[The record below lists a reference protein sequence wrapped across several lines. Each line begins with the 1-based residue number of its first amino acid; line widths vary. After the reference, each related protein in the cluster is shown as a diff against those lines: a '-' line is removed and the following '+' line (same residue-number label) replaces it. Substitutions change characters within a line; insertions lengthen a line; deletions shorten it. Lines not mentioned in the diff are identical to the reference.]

1 MLPSSRLT
9 RILQEKAEA
18 LKRQRQVAEASFK
31 EVEEQLAR
39 LGELGLSPPGTSERG
54 QAIRELQR
62 RSDWDGVD
70 RESKALLEYLSKT
83 VPLNFEGRRART
95 VEALGRLSGIGVT
108 IPAPV
113 KAELDALAQLPANEG
128 WSTSVGRLA
137 RVEEALRAAE
147 AEQVAQARSRALRTA
162 RWGGLSPDRL
172 AEFERQLD
180 AAVDPAREGRLA
192 EALDAVHRLVREGL
206 PEAAEKRR
214 AVREGAST
222 LMAQAKEHGAPTSGL
237 EAALDR
243 GADVSPEQWPD
254 TVPATEKAAEEV
266 TEALRERCALAL
278 EALKSSLDQT
288 VDYGVDPSAARQ
300 TIAEALARITRA
312 PALEIGPMFVEARR
326 SAEEPVVTVIA
337 GILDEI
343 RPRIS
348 NARRLGRDPSEVF
361 ASMNR
366 AREAIRLK
374 IYSEAFAASQ
384 EALDR
389 VGRLTEDLDTV
400 TEELQSLEEMSA
412 RFRRSGFAVEPFDG
426 VLARLRQHV
435 ERAEVAPAR
444 ELLRETVV
452 RLGRDALQFYLAR
465 WTALDK
471 VREYAREREFLS
483 PSVDGGLSEARE
495 LLDRGDLADAA
506 ERIARSEVELRTAA
520 APHVAHRVE
529 EMEQG
534 LADIPDEALTAPVRR
549 LLADAD
555 VGLRVKEDLIGSLDS
570 LRRAERD
577 FSAVFAAHASALVEG
592 LEAERRVL
600 ESMGG
605 PSDEVQH
612 QIDEVQQIF
621 NMGDFVKASRASQE
635 IRTRALQQQ
644 LLRSEEAVSHAKLSL
659 VELETMG
666 LDLREF
672 RTQLDAAQTAAR
684 ASEHLTAYQAAAR
697 LEESASRA
705 RAAAQQIL
713 EGISHGQEHLAR
725 LRGAGADPG
734 PYYEALRNARLA
746 FQALEF
752 DRAREILETT
762 ETQLGEED
770 ARLETGRLV
779 AEIDQLVEDGR
790 RLAAPMEPFAARAHQ
805 LKTERATAPAGATRT
820 GARLLHEEL
829 TAVLRPVLEENL
841 RALERDLDIARSAG
855 VDLVP
860 ILEPLGEARRRI
872 GLPVPIGAAT
882 LLDEARREFV
892 STRGLVEHGQRV
904 AKRAREAFA
913 EAELLH
919 VDTVALRGGM
929 DRLEQLLGEKQF
941 ARVIELGGP
950 LERELLQAT
959 YQHVSKTLAGFQ
971 ATLSRLRHTGADT
984 SLAENLLHQARMALD
999 EGRSVEA
1006 LQLAA
1011 KSETELER
1019 VELQRRL
1026 AEGSV
1031 EATGAAIAR
1040 TVAEGILAPV
1050 ASQEF
1055 EAAKAA
1061 LQQHA
1066 YPDVL
1071 ERAMAAIDAL
1081 GVAREAHRRAR
1092 EAVSG
1097 ADRQIA
1103 EAIENHADV
1112 AEAAGHLG
1120 QGRHLL
1126 ELGQYSEAIRIGR
1139 EATEMARWAIERL
1152 VATPLGELRRQIE
1165 SARKEGL
1172 TTEVD
1177 AIDAIAGEAEAA
1189 LRTRDWGRVREALD
1203 RGTVASRR
1211 LFESVVDGRYR
1222 EVEAEY
1228 GRSGPPSAAETA
1240 RREEV
1245 VGQLATLRER
1255 RDFGGALVLLR
1266 AELEV
1271 ARRRRA
1277 EELEAKMA
1285 VFKDRLWI
1293 GERLGVDTTPM
1304 MQTFS
1309 EARAALDAHRLP
1321 EAEAGLARAS
1331 AALEPAIR
1339 EPFVARRKELGAEV
1353 TFAEE
1358 GLHVTVGP
1366 VRERLKEIEELDRS
1380 GRLLDAAR
1388 LLISTEEE
1396 LNLRKSLHRE
1406 LMNLHYLID
1415 AGLVRAHERHVD
1427 TTEAR
1432 ALLVES
1438 IRLRDQGYPLAL
1450 AKAREALKK
1459 LQETG
1464 TSESPGV
1471 SAAAPFWPFRRP
1483 PSTP

>member
-1 MLPSSRLT
+1 MTVS
-9 RILQEKAEA
+9 AE
-18 LKRQRQVAEASFK
+18 V
-31 EVEEQLAR
+31 
-39 LGELGLSPPGTSERG
+39 
-54 QAIRELQR
+54 
-62 RSDWDGVD
+62 RS
-70 RESKALLEYLSKT
+70 
-83 VPLNFEGRRART
+83 
-95 VEALGRLSGIGVT
+95 
-108 IPAPV
+108 
-113 KAELDALAQLPANEG
+113 ELDALAHPAAEES
-128 WSTSVGRLA
+128 WSSSVGRLA
-137 RVEEALRAAE
+137 KVEEALKTAA
-147 AEQVAQARSRALRTA
+147 AGQVAKTRSRAMRTA
-162 RWGGLSPDRL
+162 EWAKLSPDRK

-180 AAVDPAREGRLA
+180 TAAEPAREGRLA
-192 EALDAVHRLVREGL
+192 EALDGMHRVLRDGL
-206 PEAAEKRR
+206 PEAVEKRR
-214 AVREGAST
+214 RIREAAST
-222 LMAQAKEHGAPTSGL
+222 LLAQAKEHGAPTAAL
-237 EAALDR
+237 ESALDR
-243 GADVSPEQWPD
+243 GAEASPENWSD
-254 TVPATEKAAEEV
+254 SVPATEAASLEV
-266 TEALRERCALAL
+266 AEALRERCTAAL
-278 EALKSSLDQT
+278 EALKTSLDQT
-288 VDYGVDPSAARQ
+288 VDFGVDPSTARQ
-300 TIAEALARITRA
+300 TIAEAIVRIASA
-312 PALEIGPMFVEARR
+312 PPLEIAPTFVEARR

-343 RPRIS
+343 RPRIAK
-348 NARRLGRDPSEVF
+348 ARRLGRDPSEVF

-400 TEELQSLEEMSA
+400 AEELQALEEMVA
-412 RFRRSGFAVEPFDG
+412 RFRASGFAMEPFDSA
-426 VLARLRQHV
+426 LARLRQHV
-435 ERAEVAPAR
+435 DRAEVEPAR
-444 ELLRETVV
+444 ELLKETVV

-465 WTALDK
+465 WNALDK
-471 VREYAREREFLS
+471 VREYARDRAFL
-483 PSVDGGLSEARE
+483 PPEVDAGISEARE
-495 LLDRGDLADAA
+495 LLDKGDLADAA
-506 ERIARSEVELRTAA
+506 TRIARCEVELRTAA
-520 APHVAHRVE
+520 GPHVAHRVE

-534 LADIPDEALTAPVRR
+534 LADIPDESLTAPVRR

-592 LEAERRVL
+592 LEAELRVL

-666 LDLREF
+666 LDLGRF

-684 ASEHLTAYQAAAR
+684 AGEHLKAYEVAAR
-697 LEESASRA
+697 LEEEANRA
-705 RAAAQQIL
+705 RAGAQQVL
-713 EGISHGQEHLAR
+713 EGIGRAQAVLGR
-725 LRGAGADPG
+725 LRSAGADPG
-734 PYYEALRNARLA
+734 PYYESLRNTRLA
-746 FQALEF
+746 LQALEF
-752 DRAREILETT
+752 DRARGALETLDGQLT
-762 ETQLGEED
+762 EEE
-770 ARLETGRLV
+770 ARLDTTRLFT
-779 AEIDQLVEDGR
+779 ELEQLIEDGR
-790 RLAAPMEPFAARAHQ
+790 RLAAPMDPFASRLAE
-805 LKTERATAPAGATRT
+805 LKTERATAPAAATRT
-820 GARLLHEEL
+820 GAHLLHEEL
-829 TAVLRPVLEENL
+829 TAILRPVLEENL
-841 RALERDLDIARSAG
+841 RALERDLDIARAAG
-855 VDLVP
+855 VDLTP
-860 ILEPLGEARRRI
+860 ILESLGEARRRI
-872 GLPVPIGAAT
+872 ALPVPVGAAA
-882 LLDEARREFV
+882 LLDQARLDFV

-929 DRLEQLLGEKQF
+929 DRLEQLLAERQF

-971 ATLSRLRHTGADT
+971 ATLSRLHHAGSDT
-984 SLAENLLHQARMALD
+984 TVAENLLHQARLALD
-999 EGRSVEA
+999 EGKSVEA
-1006 LQLAA
+1006 LRLAA
-1011 KSETELER
+1011 QSEAELER

-1026 AEGSV
+1026 ADGSI
-1031 EATGAAIAR
+1031 EATSAAIAR
-1040 TVAEGILAPV
+1040 TVAEGVLAPV

-1066 YPDVL
+1066 FPEVL
-1071 ERAMAAIDAL
+1071 ERALAAVDAL

-1092 EAVSG
+1092 ESVAS

-1103 EAIENHADV
+1103 ESIENHADV
-1112 AEAAGHLG
+1112 SEAGGHLA
-1120 QGRHLL
+1120 QARHFL
-1126 ELGQYSEAIRIGR
+1126 ERGQYADAIRFAR
-1139 EATEMARWAIERL
+1139 ESTEMARWAIERL
-1152 VATPLGELRRQIE
+1152 VAAPLGELRRQIE
-1165 SARKEGL
+1165 AARKEGL

-1177 AIDAIAGEAEAA
+1177 AVEGIANEADAA
-1189 LRTRDWGRVREALD
+1189 LRTRDWARVREALE
-1203 RGTVASRR
+1203 RGGVASQRV
-1211 LFESVVDGRYR
+1211 FEAVIAGRSR
-1222 EVEAEY
+1222 EVEAE
-1228 GRSGPPSAAETA
+1228 RSRASPPTAAESV

-1245 VGQLATLRER
+1245 ARQLETLRER

-1271 ARRRRA
+1271 AARRRA
-1277 EELEAKMA
+1277 EELEARMA
-1285 VFKDRLWI
+1285 EFKNRLWV
-1293 GERLGVDTTPM
+1293 GERLGVDTTPV

-1309 EARAALDAHRLP
+1309 EARVALDAHRLAD
-1321 EAEAGLARAS
+1321 AESSLAHAT
-1331 AALEPAIR
+1331 AALEPAIHG
-1339 EPFVARRKELGAEV
+1339 PFAARLKELGAEV

-1358 GLHVTVGP
+1358 GLHVSAGA
-1366 VRERLKEIEELDRS
+1366 VRDRLKEVEELEHS

-1388 LLISTEEE
+1388 LLISTEED

-1415 AGLVRAHERHVD
+1415 AALVRAHERHVD

-1438 IRLRDQGYPLAL
+1438 IRLRDSSYPAAL

-1464 TSESPGV
+1464 PVEGGGV
-1471 SAAAPFWPFRRP
+1471 SATPFWPFRRP
-1483 PSTP
+1483 PSEP